1 MPSLFLRNIIRDV
14 DKVLRCHITDEGK
27 DKFVIYTNGNGGKLV
42 KEYLESEFGIT
53 PQYIIDNKV
62 YDGNEI
68 LSIEQAKKRDNTG
81 VYFLICSWHNDYYD
95 EIRKNIYEACP
106 EKQIIDLF
114 SHPEEKVLPTK
125 EEICQVLSFIDTLL

>member
-14 DKVLRCHITDEGK
+14 DKVLRCHITVEGK

-81 VYFLICSWHNDYYD
+81 VYF
-95 EIRKNIYEACP
+95 
-106 EKQIIDLF
+106 
-114 SHPEEKVLPTK
+114 
-125 EEICQVLSFIDTLL
+125 